1 MIRLPMLDR
10 KLLRDLWHLR
20 GQLAAVAVVVACGIA
35 VVMTTRTSYTSL
47 RESRAAYY
55 RDYRFAD
62 VFVSLKR
69 APEALRARL
78 AAIPGVAAVES
89 RVMAAVTLDVPGLPE
104 PATGRLV
111 SVPERGRPV
120 LNSLHLRRGRW
131 LEPGRRDEVI
141 ISEAFAAANQ
151 LAVGASLG
159 AVLNGRWQRLRIVGI
174 AISPEYIYEI
184 GEGGLFPDNR
194 RFGVLWIGREALG
207 SAFDMVGAFNDVV
220 VQVSPGSSTADVIAH
235 LDALLLPYGGLGAYD
250 RREQVSARF
259 INDEIAQNRVSGTV
273 IPAVF
278 LGVAAFLLNVVL
290 GRLVNLERAQI
301 GTLKAFGYS
310 GWTVGWHYLKL
321 ALVALLVGALV
332 GMLAGVWLAEGVNAR
347 YAQFYRFPTFLFR
360 LDLTALAL
368 ALLTTLLAAVVGAAG
383 AVWRVIRLAPAVAMQ
398 PEPPARFRAGLL
410 ERLGLARSL
419 GVPARMIARSFERR
433 PVRAALSVLGI
444 ASAVSILLVGR
455 FFIDAIGYLAEVQ
468 FRHVQRE
475 NVTVVFSK
483 PRPSSV
489 RYELS
494 RLPGVLSAEPFRSAP
509 VRLRAGHRSRRVA
522 LLGLIESGE
531 LRQLLARDLTPVP
544 LPPEGLLLTA
554 KLAEILAV
562 SPGDTLT
569 VEVLEGSRATRRVVV
584 GGTVDEL
591 LGLSAYMS
599 RAALARLLREA
610 GTVSGAFLRT
620 DAAAAE
626 ALSGRL
632 KRLPGVSGASSRDA
646 TLASF
651 QATLARSIGM
661 VTTVLIGFAGSLA
674 VAMIYNIARIALSE
688 RARDLA
694 SLRVLGF
701 TRGEVSFM
709 LLGEQATLTGA
720 GIALGLLLGYGL
732 CAILS
737 GLYQWELFRIPLV
750 LSGST
755 YAFAVVVVLGAAVAS
770 AFLVRHRLFRLD
782 LVAVLKSRE

>member
-1 MIRLPMLDR
+1 MLDR
-10 KLLRDLWHLR
+10 KLVRDLWHLR

-35 VVMTTRTSYTSL
+35 VVITTRTSYSSL
-47 RESRAAYY
+47 LESRTAYY

-69 APEALRARL
+69 APEALRVKL
-78 AAIPGVAAVES
+78 AALPGVAAVDT
-89 RVMAAVTLDVPGLPE
+89 RIVAAVTLDVPGLAE

-111 SVPERGRPV
+111 SVPERRRPI
-120 LNSLHLRRGRW
+120 LNDLHLRRGRW
-131 LEPGRRDEVI
+131 LEPGRREEVI
-141 ISEAFAAANQ
+141 ISEAFANANH
-151 LAVGASLG
+151 LAVGGTLG

-194 RFGVLWIGREALG
+194 RFGVLWISRLSLA
-207 SAFDMVGAFNDVV
+207 SAFDMVGAFNDAV
-220 VQVSPGSSTADVIAH
+220 VQLNPGATSPDVIAR
-235 LDALLLPYGGLGAYD
+235 LDVFLKPYGGLGAYD
-250 RREQVSARF
+250 RRDQVSARF
-259 INDEIAQNRVSGTV
+259 INDEIAQNRVSGTA

-290 GRLVNLERAQI
+290 ARLVNLEREQI
-301 GTLKAFGYS
+301 GTLKAFGYAN
-310 GWTVGWHYLKL
+310 WMVGWHYLKL
-321 ALVALLVGALV
+321 ALVALLAGAV
-332 GMLAGVWLAEGVNAR
+332 AGILAGVWLAEGVNAR
-347 YAQFYRFPTFLFR
+347 YAQFYRFPAFLFR

-368 ALLTTLLAAVVGAAG
+368 ALLTTLVAAVVGAAG
-383 AVWRVIRLAPAVAMQ
+383 AVWRVVRLPPAAAMQ

-410 ERLGLARSL
+410 ERLGLERTL

-433 PVRAALSVLGI
+433 PVRAVFSVLGI

-455 FFIDAIGYLAEVQ
+455 FFIDAIAHLADVQ

-475 NVTVVFSK
+475 NVTVLFNT
-483 PRPSSV
+483 PRPASV
-489 RYELS
+489 RYELAH
-494 RLPGVLSAEPFRSAP
+494 LPGVLRAEPFRSAP
-509 VRLRAGHRSRRVA
+509 VRLRAAHRSRRVA
-522 LLGLIESGE
+522 LLGLAESGE
-531 LRQLLARDLTPVP
+531 LRQLLTRDLARVA
-544 LPPEGLLLTA
+544 LPPEGLLLTG
-554 KLAEILAV
+554 KLAEILEV

-591 LGLSAYMS
+591 LGLSAYMD
-599 RAALARLLREA
+599 RQALDRLLREA
-610 GTVSGAFLRT
+610 GTASGAFLRT
-620 DAAAAE
+620 DPAEAAALNE
-626 ALSGRL
+626 RL
-632 KRLPGVSGASSRDA
+632 KQLPGVAGASNREA

-651 QATLARSIGM
+651 RATLARSIGM
-661 VTTVLIGFAGSLA
+661 VTTVLLGFAGSLA
-674 VAMIYNIARIALSE
+674 IAMIYNTARIALSE

-701 TRGEVSFM
+701 TQGEVSFM

-720 GIALGLLLGYGL
+720 GIAAGLLLGYGL

-750 LSGST
+750 LSTST
-755 YAFAVVVVLGAAVAS
+755 YAFAVAVVLAAAAVS
-770 AFLVRHRLFRLD
+770 ALLVRHRLVRLD